1 MGIELQK
8 REVLFEM
15 LFELQSESLF
25 IPQTE
30 PG

>member
-15 LFELQSESLF
+15 LFALQSESLF